1 MINGQIVKL
10 AAEVIAVETR
20 YARREASA
28 TRLADLII
36 AAGTSE

>member
-1 MINGQIVKL
+1 LTNGQIVNL
-10 AAEVIAVETR
+10 AAEIIAVETR

-36 AAGTSE
+36 AAGTPE